1 MLFLLGLGKL
11 FTSEAQGQVLRRV
24 ISPYSLRNTTE
35 GYTRWCIS
43 LCCILWLARE
53 G

>member
-11 FTSEAQGQVLRRV
+11 FTFEAQGQVLRRV
-24 ISPYSLRNTTE
+24 INPYSLCR
-35 GYTRWCIS
+35 
-43 LCCILWLARE
+43 ILWLARE